1 MKFSENDDPFCLSKM
16 YIEFSFLAVYAKM
29 NFYTFPLS
37 QTILK
42 ALFQVSLL
50 IAFLIYKLLCQ
61 MMQLR
66 QMS

>member
-1 MKFSENDDPFCLSKM
+1 MKFSEHDDPFCLSKM
-16 YIEFSFLAVYAKM
+16 YTEFSFLAVYAKM
-29 NFYTFPLS
+29 NFYTFSPS

-61 MMQLR
+61 MMQFR